1 MLSLS
6 MKSSFQEKANE
17 QNKKLHQIKKIHSL
31 FPLFPKSRFSLGRSV
46 GSNKI
51 HHCKKKKENESNH
64 KSKKKKK
71 KKKEG
76 TNNKNHF
83 LTPIHQPL
91 CPRHRMLTTSL
102 VLKINNKS

>member
-17 QNKKLHQIKKIHSL
+17 QNKKLYQIKKIHSL

-51 HHCKKKKENESNH
+51 HHCKKKKRI
-64 KSKKKKK
+64 KSQKQKKKKV
-71 KKKEG
+71 
-76 TNNKNHF
+76 
-83 LTPIHQPL
+83 Q
-91 CPRHRMLTTSL
+91 TT
-102 VLKINNKS
+102 KIIF